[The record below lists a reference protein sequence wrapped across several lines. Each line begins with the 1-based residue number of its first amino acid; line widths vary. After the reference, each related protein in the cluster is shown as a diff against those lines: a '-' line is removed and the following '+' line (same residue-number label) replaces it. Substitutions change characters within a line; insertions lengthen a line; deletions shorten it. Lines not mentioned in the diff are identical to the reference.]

1 MPSRVHVRVWRAPRP
16 PSRRCHYYLVLQVH
30 SGGEMV
36 PPEAC
41 RGIVVVPLHYN
52 AVMEVVTGS
61 FADVAEFVLEGVA
74 VVAE

>member
-1 MPSRVHVRVWRAPRP
+1 
-16 PSRRCHYYLVLQVH
+16 
-30 SGGEMV
+30 MV